1 MNKPTLIILT
11 ITLLLISGCSG
22 TMNSYDSCLDDCK
35 ALNCDKIVNSD
46 DNIYLWRDCY
56 YRNFEEE
63 CYNECKPK

>member
-35 ALNCDKIVNSD
+35 VIECDKIISSD
-46 DNIYLWRDCY
+46 DYFYAWRECY
-56 YRNFEEE
+56 WNNFDEY
-63 CYNECKPK
+63 CYNECKSK